1 MKFNRPNS
9 ISSAGPSLSLAQAQK
24 TILARLRPLPTETIS
39 LEHGLGRVPANSL
52 TSTRPKPSFDQST
65 RDGYGVALSPQ
76 QKTKTENDEISF
88 PLIGEIAAG
97 SLDSISLTRGQ
108 AVRIMTGARVPT
120 GTDRVVP
127 FEVCRE
133 RDNRVYIN
141 SRFLK
146 SPHTFIRHRGRDLKA
161 GRVIAGSGKRLLPD
175 HLLMLAENGYTTISV
190 HRKPRVAI
198 LCTGSELVEPGQT
211 IKRGQKISGNG
222 VLLQGLVQMAGGEC
236 IQVATVSD
244 SIEAITDQLDRLL
257 TMGPDLIVTTGGMGP
272 GKFDLLEQVFARLQ
286 GQLCYNSLKVRPGKA
301 TMFGLLAGAAFFGLP
316 GPPPAVRLLFHE
328 LVTMALYRLQGMR
341 QPVPPLHR
349 ARLLEPVTGGRSR
362 HVNLKGGVVV
372 FDKAT
377 LCVRLAGRR
386 DSISAVL
393 HLRGKKRSLAA
404 GESVRIRLVA
414 PHCGC

>member
-1 MKFNRPNS
+1 MKFNHPNS
-9 ISSAGPSLSLAQAQK
+9 ISSAGPSLSLAEARK
-24 TILARLRPLPTETIS
+24 TILDRLNPLPPETIP
-39 LEHGLGRVPANSL
+39 LEQGLDRVPVNSL

-65 RDGYGVALSPQ
+65 RDGYAIANPLQ
-76 QKTKTENDEISF
+76 TATKNGEISF
-88 PLIGEIAAG
+88 PLVAEIAAG

-108 AVRIMTGARVPT
+108 AVRIMTGARIPT

-133 RDNRVYIN
+133 RDKRVYIN
-141 SRFLK
+141 TRFLK
-146 SPHTFIRHRGRDLKA
+146 SSQTFIRRRGRDLQA
-161 GRVIAGSGKRLLPD
+161 GLVIAGSGRRLLAD
-175 HLLMLAENGYTTISV
+175 HLLMLTENGYTTIPV

-198 LCTGSELVEPGQT
+198 LCTGSELVAPGQT
-211 IKRGQKISGNG
+211 IRQGQKISGNG
-222 VLLQGLVQMAGGEC
+222 VLLQGLVQVAGGEC
-236 IQVATVSD
+236 IQVITVSD
-244 SIEAITDQLDRLL
+244 SVEAITRQLDRLL
-257 TMGPDLIVTTGGMGP
+257 ALNPDLIVTTGGMGP

-286 GQLCYNSLKVRPGKA
+286 GQICYNSLKVRPGKA
-301 TMFGLLAGAAFFGLP
+301 TMFGLLAGVAFFGLP

-341 QPVPPLHR
+341 QPVPPLHK

-372 FDKAT
+372 FDNST

-386 DSISAVL
+386 DSVNAVL
-393 HLRGKKRSLAA
+393 HLRGRKRSLPA
-404 GESVRIRLVA
+404 GETVKIRLVA